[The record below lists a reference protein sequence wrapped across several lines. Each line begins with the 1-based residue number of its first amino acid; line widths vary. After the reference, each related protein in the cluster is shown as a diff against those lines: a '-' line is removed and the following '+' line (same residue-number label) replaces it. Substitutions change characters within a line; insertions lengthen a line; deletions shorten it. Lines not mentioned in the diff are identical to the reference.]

1 MPQLSKCFTDCSL
14 YLVKLRVAIE
24 VGNGVLGDGQ
34 MVCYYDAIGV
44 AIGVAHCIYHKGC
57 RPLKSKLGSPIAMRQ
72 AKRET
77 TLAGTYIH
85 TKSWSNQLRELC

>member
-34 MVCYYDAIGV
+34 MVCHYDAIGM
-44 AIGVAHCIYHKGC
+44 ARCNCHKGG
-57 RPLKSKLGSPIAMRQ
+57 RPFKSKLGSPIAMRQ

-85 TKSWSNQLRELC
+85 TKS